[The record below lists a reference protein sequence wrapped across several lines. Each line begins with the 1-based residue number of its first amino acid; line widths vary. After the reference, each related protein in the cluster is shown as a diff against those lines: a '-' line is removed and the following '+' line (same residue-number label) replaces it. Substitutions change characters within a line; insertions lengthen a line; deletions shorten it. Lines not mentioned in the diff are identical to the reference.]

1 MPPLT
6 GAWRRDCSVPA
17 PPDKPWQLLGVGVL
31 RRWPPAK
38 PSALSG
44 FEVLPA
50 EFHFLRSLIRAG
62 NLTPGFVNCART
74 NSDVPRST
82 RGLPVQFTKAIQL
95 ALCPQTGEALSRSNW
110 NFDIDRTTRV
120 CGLPF
125 QCGRPVLRTL
135 VSRACEPPSVQT
147 WRCKIAATR
156 ASTAAITRVILR
168 VGLAHRSLRAD
179 STRRLNH
186 KIGSAR
192 TLPIPQIVKMLLK
205 KSPPERGAAR
215 IPGAILKT
223 AS

>member
-135 VSRACEPPSVQT
+135 VSRACEPPSAQT
-147 WRCKIAATR
+147 WRRKITATR
-156 ASTAAITRVILR
+156 ASTAAITRVR
-168 VGLAHRSLRAD
+168 
-179 STRRLNH
+179 
-186 KIGSAR
+186 
-192 TLPIPQIVKMLLK
+192 
-205 KSPPERGAAR
+205 KS
-215 IPGAILKT
+215 
-223 AS
+223 